1 MLENLIKV
9 NQVSPLKYDKRI
21 GIMSA
26 SGMGKTFTTY
36 HVLSDWCGDDY
47 IIFDTGMEG
56 GLTALENAR
65 YIETQSWSDYIDSIN
80 QVIIAKVMGQMDIK
94 MVAIDTVDE
103 LQRMAETHIIDKYNS
118 ENPGKPV
125 KSIND
130 GALGFGVGLNQAANK
145 ILDTLQRLENA
156 GIGMWLVF
164 HSKMREREDEIS
176 NETYKELTSDLG
188 SSTFNK
194 YLTKL
199 DILGTIYTSREIE
212 QKTKINFV
220 GKTEKEG
227 KLKAESRIMTFR
239 DESSAIR
246 SKSRFADIIDSIEL
260 DPKEFDKAVTD
271 AIQKATKLDDDKFK
285 KRVAEFEKKREE
297 EFGSEK
303 FDDLIRVDKIRYI
316 KSFEKFLREIGQ
328 DDMFDET
335 MKRLQAKYKLEKVND
350 LWDNK
355 EVPLDEL
362 YNSLK
367 KLAERLGTDYEL
379 VSFLEA

>member
-1 MLENLIKV
+1 M
-9 NQVSPLKYDKRI
+9 
-21 GIMSA
+21 
-26 SGMGKTFTTY
+26 
-36 HVLSDWCGDDY
+36 
-47 IIFDTGMEG
+47 
-56 GLTALENAR
+56 
-65 YIETQSWSDYIDSIN
+65 
-80 QVIIAKVMGQMDIK
+80 
-94 MVAIDTVDE
+94 
-103 LQRMAETHIIDKYNS
+103 
-118 ENPGKPV
+118 
-125 KSIND
+125 
-130 GALGFGVGLNQAANK
+130 
-145 ILDTLQRLENA
+145 
-156 GIGMWLVF
+156 
-164 HSKMREREDEIS
+164 
-176 NETYKELTSDLG
+176 
-188 SSTFNK
+188 
-194 YLTKL
+194 TKL

-246 SKSRFADIIDSIEL
+246 SKSRFADIVDSIEL
-260 DPKEFDKAVTD
+260 DPKEFDKAITN
-271 AIQKATKLDDDKFK
+271 AIQNATKLDDDKFK

-328 DDMFDET
+328 GDIFDET
-335 MKRLQAKYKLEKVND
+335 MKRLQAKYKLEKVNE

-367 KLAERLGTDYEL
+367 KLSEKLGNDYQL